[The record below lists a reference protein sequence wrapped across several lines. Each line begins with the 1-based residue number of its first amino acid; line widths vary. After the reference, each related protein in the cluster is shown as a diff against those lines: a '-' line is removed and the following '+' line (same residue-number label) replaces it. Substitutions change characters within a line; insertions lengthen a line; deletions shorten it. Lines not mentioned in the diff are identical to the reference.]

1 METSY
6 DTSPAVPHL
15 DIALQCSRNGGK
27 FRLAGVVKRGLFGAS
42 LEGVVT
48 DVAGSDIKGVA
59 GVDSAAPGIG
69 RNLNFRFRA
78 SPMGVAQ
85 PGYRLV
91 LLSIKDYLRIHNTFL
106 HMFIQG

>member
-1 METSY
+1 MTQ
-6 DTSPAVPHL
+6 VPRYL
-15 DIALQCSRNGGK
+15 ILTLRSNAAGTGGSFGWQVSSR
-27 FRLAGVVKRGLFGAS
+27 RGLFGAS

-91 LLSIKDYLRIHNTFL
+91 LLSVKDYLRIHNTFL